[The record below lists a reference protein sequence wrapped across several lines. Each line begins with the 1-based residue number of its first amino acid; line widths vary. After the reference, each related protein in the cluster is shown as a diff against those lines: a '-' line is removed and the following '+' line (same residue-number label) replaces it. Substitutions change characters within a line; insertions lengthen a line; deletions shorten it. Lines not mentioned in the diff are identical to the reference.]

1 MLSLH
6 TDPDYV
12 TEEAMLE
19 SPLLLSIKYTR
30 KVRDNDNAILNM
42 LLEHKANVNW
52 QNSSGDTALTLATDV
67 QNIVVV
73 KQLFGV
79 NGIKVDASNLN
90 GDTALHIAASRDS
103 IEIVSILLEHGASI
117 YARNKSG
124 QNPIHVACANGNT
137 TLLRVLLEK
146 HSIEITRIVRERD
159 LLGNTPLLLAK
170 TAPVNAHILVE
181 YLLSLN
187 ADIKASDHQGNKILH
202 LNGEIDDLDL
212 CEVIIAKCPQLL
224 HSVNYEQE
232 TPLHIAAKLGYKYS
246 VQLFLEK
253 YVTKHYLLYNFI
265 Y

>member
-1 MLSLH
+1 MYNVSMH

-30 KVRDNDNAILNM
+30 KARDNSSAILNM

-52 QNSSGDTALTLATDV
+52 QNSSGDTALTLAADA
-67 QNIVVV
+67 QNIVIV
-73 KQLFGV
+73 KQLIGV
-79 NGIKVDASNLN
+79 SGIRIDISNLN
-90 GDTALHIAASRDS
+90 GDTALHIAAFRDS

-117 YARNKSG
+117 YAKNKSG

-159 LLGNTPLLLAK
+159 LQGNTPLLLAK

-253 YVTKHYLLYNFI
+253 YVPYHL
-265 Y
+265 